1 VAFGQPISLQQWLE
15 EHRLQLEAGGAAER
29 AAVAALGD
37 AVTAGIRSASVLPC
51 SALLLGALFAEQ
63 HVPGGKP
70 AEQQAPDSSTSGSS
84 TTVAAAAAG
93 MEWLA
98 DELQQRGAPVVRL
111 PRDAVD
117 SPARQQ
123 LLLLHLASMLP
134 QCCEVVPAVPPA
146 QEAAL
151 SLRRGVIAMLIAH
164 SRLNQ
169 LLPWL
174 APEGL
179 LMAALLGASSAG
191 SKQQGLDRAALL
203 DGAAWLRCVLAPEI
217 DTGGWESVVPLV
229 CSSGSDWAVDLLFWG
244 SFYYRSCTLGCC
256 LN

>member
-1 VAFGQPISLQQWLE
+1 M
-15 EHRLQLEAGGAAER
+15 
-29 AAVAALGD
+29 AALGD
-37 AVTAGIRSASVLPC
+37 AVTAGIRTASVLPS

-63 HVPGGKP
+63 HVPRGGQ
-70 AEQQAPDSSTSGSS
+70 AEQLGERTSGSS
-84 TTVAAAAAG
+84 TSVAAAAAS

-117 SPARQQ
+117 SPARQE

-134 QCCEVVPAVPPA
+134 QCCEVVPAQPPA
-146 QEAAL
+146 QQAAL
-151 SLRRGVIAMLIAH
+151 GLRRGVIATLIAH

-179 LMAALLGASSAG
+179 LVAALLGAGGAVG
-191 SKQQGLDRAALL
+191 KQPGLDRAALL

-217 DTGGWESVVPLV
+217 DTG
-229 CSSGSDWAVDLLFWG
+229 A
-244 SFYYRSCTLGCC
+244 
-256 LN
+256 

>member
-1 VAFGQPISLQQWLE
+1 M
-15 EHRLQLEAGGAAER
+15 
-29 AAVAALGD
+29 AALGD
-37 AVTAGIRSASVLPC
+37 AVTAGIRTASVLSS

-63 HVPGGKP
+63 HVPRGEQ
-70 AEQQAPDSSTSGSS
+70 AEQLGERTSASS

-134 QCCEVVPAVPPA
+134 QCCEVVPAHPPA
-146 QEAAL
+146 QQAAL
-151 SLRRGVIAMLIAH
+151 SLRRGVIATLIAH

-179 LMAALLGASSAG
+179 LVAALLGAGGAAG
-191 SKQQGLDRAALL
+191 KQQGLDRAALL

-217 DTGGWESVVPLV
+217 DTG
-229 CSSGSDWAVDLLFWG
+229 A
-244 SFYYRSCTLGCC
+244 
-256 LN
+256 